1 MRITEYTGATV
12 LAVDYQKPPECN
24 WPKPVEDCL
33 DVYKWALGEGY
44 DPAKIFFAGDSAG
57 GGLVVSVMALAREKD
72 YPMPA
77 GGLSTR
83 LCLCLCI
90 SLSVSGYVFASVSVS
105 VSVSQLVCVWLCIC
119 VCVCVCVAA
128 SVSACL
134 CLAMCLCL

>member
-83 LCLCLCI
+83 LCLCL
-90 SLSVSGYVFASVSVS
+90 Y
-105 VSVSQLVCVWLCIC
+105 QLAFVWLCVF
-119 VCVCVCVAA
+119 VCVCVVA

-134 CLAMCLCL
+134 CLAMCLCLYLCLCRCLCLCNSFRT